1 MANAGHP
8 PPYLNHQE
16 LSHPPALPLGLVQD
30 VEYETTSLMLN
41 VGDRLTIYTDGLLEA
56 RNAAGELYSF
66 DRLQNLIAT
75 EPDARQASEVAVA
88 FGQEDDITVL
98 TVTRL
103 ATGVESTTLLL
114 APALVSASG

>member
-1 MANAGHP
+1 M
-8 PPYLNHQE
+8 
-16 LSHPPALPLGLVQD
+16 LG
-30 VEYETTSLMLN
+30 VEYETTSLILN
-41 VGDRLTIYTDGLLEA
+41 VGDRLTLYTDGLLEA
-56 RNAAGELYSF
+56 RNASGELYSF